1 MFLRVGTFFTITFN
15 GRIKLNFSKIFYF
28 FKVKYIRFFSFL
40 HLSNKIFYII

>member
-28 FKVKYIRFFSFL
+28 LR
-40 HLSNKIFYII
+40 